1 MRRCHS
7 TRADPD
13 QGFTILEIMVAVV
26 IIGILVAIVIPIYL
40 HLQRNSQNSRF
51 ISDLRTFS
59 QAYETYAMTYGKWPP
74 SAASGVVPTGL
85 SGELQDSHWAVINS
99 LGGHWK
105 WDYNRPRANGFI
117 AGLSITGITV
127 SDAQMIEIDKKM
139 DDGDLATGSF
149 IKGTDGVTYTYILQK

>member
-26 IIGILVAIVIPIYL
+26 IIGILVAIAVPIYL

-99 LGGHWK
+99 LVDIRNGTTTAQEPMASLLASPSRGSPSVM
-105 WDYNRPRANGFI
+105 PR
-117 AGLSITGITV
+117 
-127 SDAQMIEIDKKM
+127 
-139 DDGDLATGSF
+139 
-149 IKGTDGVTYTYILQK
+149 